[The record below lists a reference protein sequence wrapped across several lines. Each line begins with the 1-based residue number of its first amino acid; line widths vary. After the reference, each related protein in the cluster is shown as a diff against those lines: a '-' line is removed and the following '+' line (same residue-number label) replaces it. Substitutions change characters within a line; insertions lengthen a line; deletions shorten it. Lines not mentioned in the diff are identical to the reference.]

1 MSPSPHFSITKPLHP
16 RNFSWWGRNWAGS
29 LSEWGRGVP
38 TITASPRGEFGS
50 PPLQARMEAAT
61 SEGAKG
67 LKEYLWLEMG
77 LSGET
82 GAQ

>member
-1 MSPSPHFSITKPLHP
+1 MSL
-16 RNFSWWGRNWAGS
+16 
-29 LSEWGRGVP
+29 VP
-38 TITASPRGEFGS
+38 V
-50 PPLQARMEAAT
+50 PPAQARMEAAT

-67 LKEYLWLEMG
+67 LKKYLWLEMG